1 MVKSGQKFN
10 EKISIVIINWNGWK
24 DTIECLESL
33 FQIDYPG
40 YQIVIVDNGS
50 QDSSVKRIK
59 DFINGQINIKSPFIE
74 NPTIPPQKPM
84 IEYNL
89 DEIKWGWSMINND
102 AANTPGQVILLKCDK
117 NYGFAEG
124 NNIGIRFSLENL
136 SPDYVLLLNNDTFVE
151 RDFLGKLVELAE
163 NYQQI
168 GVVGPKVCYYH
179 QPHIINSAGVVMDWY
194 SGTGNNQGIKQL
206 DSGLFDAT
214 LDFDALIG
222 VCLLIRASLFEKVG
236 YLDNKFFLLL
246 EETDF
251 CLRVKKNNFRVVF
264 HPKSKVYHK
273 EGFSGSL
280 RPDSLYFSSRN
291 RLFLIKKHQ
300 PPEKK
305 LLYILTISLR
315 AMFDSVF
322 FLIRGQ
328 MDFSKAIIR
337 GHFHGLLK

>member
-89 DEIKWGWSMINND
+89 DEIKWGGSMINND

-273 EGFSGSL
+273 EGFLCLG
-280 RPDSLYFSSRN
+280 F
-291 RLFLIKKHQ
+291 I
-300 PPEKK
+300 
-305 LLYILTISLR
+305 
-315 AMFDSVF
+315 
-322 FLIRGQ
+322 
-328 MDFSKAIIR
+328 
-337 GHFHGLLK
+337 

>member
-1 MVKSGQKFN
+1 MRIKEKFSG
-10 EKISIVIINWNGWK
+10 KISIIIINWNGWQ

-33 FQIDYPG
+33 FQIGYPN

-50 QDSSVKRIK
+50 QDQSVKRIR
-59 DFINGQINIKSPFIE
+59 DYINGRISIESPFIK
-74 NPTIPPQKPM
+74 NPSTAPPRQM
-84 IEYNL
+84 IEYSLEEINKSTFMAGKDNL
-89 DEIKWGWSMINND
+89 NVS
-102 AANTPGQVILLKCDK
+102 GQVILLKCDK

-124 NNIGIRFSLENL
+124 NNIGIRFSLQNL

-151 RDFLGKLVELAE
+151 SDFLEKLVEIAE
-163 NYQQI
+163 NYQRI

-179 QPHIINSAGVVMDWY
+179 QPNIINSAGVVMDWY
-194 SGTGNNQGIKQL
+194 SGTGCNQGINKV
-206 DSGLFDAT
+206 DSEQFDVT

-236 YLDNKFFLLL
+236 FLDKKFFLLL

-280 RPDSLYFSSRN
+280 KPSSLYFSSRN

-300 PPEKK
+300 TFEKRIFY
-305 LLYILTISLR
+305 LIFISLR
-315 AMFDSVF
+315 AILDSTF
-322 FLIRGQ
+322 YLIKGQIEFSRAILRGHLHGLIR
-328 MDFSKAIIR
+328 
-337 GHFHGLLK
+337 